1 MMSSY
6 PSNYV
11 NHISGFHLDTFSISS
26 MNHSNEFHLD
36 KLLILLIDQSEAPR
50 EAEAQTHDMFEV
62 TVSVTFVASV
72 SQTDISKYR
81 KYSWG
86 VFY

>member
-1 MMSSY
+1 
-6 PSNYV
+6 
-11 NHISGFHLDTFSISS
+11 

-72 SQTDISKYR
+72 SQTDISNYR
-81 KYSWG
+81 KVTCLNFKGCLIKPPLKLGLEWAVTSQ
-86 VFY
+86 